1 MSPRNRTANPADA
14 VKYLTDQIN
23 DRRMR
28 AEECFRDIA
37 ALADQL
43 RQVAEDT
50 TQRLLTR
57 D

>member
-1 MSPRNRTANPADA
+1 MARHSQNPADA

-23 DRRMR
+23 DRLTK

-43 RQVAEDT
+43 RRVADDT